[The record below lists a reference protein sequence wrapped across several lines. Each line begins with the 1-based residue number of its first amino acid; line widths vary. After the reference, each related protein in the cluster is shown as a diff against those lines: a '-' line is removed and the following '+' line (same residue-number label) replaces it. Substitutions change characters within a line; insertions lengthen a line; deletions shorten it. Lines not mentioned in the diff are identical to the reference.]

1 MSAVYFLDPIDYI
14 SGKISKK
21 YRTVYNRRRASDKR
35 YTQVRDARTTPPT
48 AKEMAQH
55 TKFRTCVLAA
65 NERAQDLI
73 NMTQDQTAYREAKKA
88 AGFKYHSF
96 RGWLVAQAFQYYNDS
111 TGKVVWPE
119 HL

>member
-55 TKFRTCVLAA
+55 TKFRTCVQAA
-65 NERAQDLI
+65 NERAQDLMS
-73 NMTQDQTAYREAKKA
+73 MTQDQAAYSNAKKT

-96 RGWLVAQAFQYYNDS
+96 RGWLVGKAFENYNDN

-119 HL
+119 SL